1 MKKTSILALT
11 AIMALGLASCNRQEI
26 DPPREGVQ
34 GKYLL
39 TEITASTG
47 EDDTKTDIQS
57 NSVVNWSAGDHIAV
71 KGTDGALHYYKLRE
85 GNGTPVGRFFPAT
98 GQTPASYNTLSDLTA
113 IYPACAA
120 ELSGGELYV
129 NINNQDLSGS
139 FSEKGLS
146 YWNSDSPFTFT
157 NNDIKVAVPN
167 TSTRDGSGR
176 VNFKFKQLGT
186 CCSFIFDFTQADQ
199 AQSLMLESVE
209 RIQISTLNGV
219 ALGGRAKLSG
229 TSLGPITNPVTNIDW
244 TVASTRPM
252 SALIQPMFVFYP
264 GVSTNTTLKITLT
277 TTDHEFVFTGKPTQ
291 DFEAGKRLTF
301 PVTVDKNFTQGGT
314 LLAYTSTLRT
324 DVEQFYY
331 YGGTNCLLL
340 RSAGEI
346 GYLDVTQYVTDS
358 RWHNTKNTADI
369 IHHNPASYARI
380 IWSEGADV
388 IASATVNGSAYDYK
402 LKMADSA
409 AGATDAISTDS
420 SGKSFL
426 SIKRGSA
433 VGNALVGIY
442 DASDKLLWSY
452 HIWCPEDDPTDGMYE
467 YTRTNSGYYTVM
479 TMPIGAIKKAY
490 PGMPNPVQAQG
501 YFYQWGRK
509 DPQGKFTNMDSN
521 VGGGILAVLG
531 PDQSTALNIGD
542 SDYGIT
548 GGNLHNCR
556 IWLASDDGTEA
567 HNRLKNAHEA
577 APEQTKSLGRF
588 MIDYSVSKPWMYICC
603 ESDSYNVSDWTA
615 TDNWLWGN
623 GFSPDEYNFMD
634 KTYKSIFDP
643 SPEGFRVA
651 PRDLY
656 VGYSRTFK
664 GIQSKSQSAADM
676 EQFVATDINV
686 DVSTTSSYSQAN
698 NANGYAFH
706 YQAWKSGPSDFILS
720 TGQRVRNGDVGNSN
734 SAAVYWTS
742 APGSTNGKASMLYI
756 VPHACVVTHQD
767 QRSRAYAVRCVKE
780 Q

>member
-1 MKKTSILALT
+1 MKKFSILALALT
-11 AIMALGLASCNRQEI
+11 AALALASCNRQEI

-47 EDDTKTDIQS
+47 DDDTKTNIQS
-57 NSVVNWSAGDHIAV
+57 NSVVVWSAEDQIAV
-71 KGTDGALHYYKLRE
+71 KGTDGALHYYKLRL
-85 GNGTPVGRFFPAT
+85 GGGTPVGKFLPAP
-98 GQTPASYNTLSDLTA
+98 GQTPASYNTPADLTA

-120 ELSGGELYV
+120 ELTDGELYL

-139 FSEKGLS
+139 FSEMGLTS
-146 YWNSDSPFTFT
+146 WNADSPFTFT
-157 NNDIKVAVPN
+157 NNDIKVAVPG
-167 TSTRDGSGR
+167 SVKLEDGIP
-176 VNFKFKQLGT
+176 NFKFKQLGT
-186 CCSFIFDFTQADQ
+186 CCEFIIDFTQADQ
-199 AQSLMLESVE
+199 ARSLMMESVE

-219 ALGGRAKLSG
+219 ALGGRAILSG

-244 TVASTRPM
+244 TVATPRPM
-252 SALIQPMFVFYP
+252 SALIRPMYVFYP
-264 GVSTNTTLKITLT
+264 GVTTNTTLKITLT

-314 LLAYTSTLRT
+314 LLAYTSAVRT

-380 IWSEGADV
+380 IWSEEADV

-402 LKMADSA
+402 LKMAESA
-409 AGATDAISTDS
+409 AGAVDAISTDS

-467 YTRTNSGYYTVM
+467 YTQTNSGNYTVM

-490 PGMPNPVQAQG
+490 PGMPNPEKASG
-501 YFYQWGRK
+501 IFYQWGRK
-509 DPQGKFTNMDSN
+509 DPLGRKTHNSSN
-521 VGGGILAVLG
+521 GGGGILLVKG
-531 PDQSTALNIGD
+531 PDQNSALNIGD
-542 SDYGIT
+542 PDYGIT
-548 GGNLHNCR
+548 GGNLKDCM
-556 IWLASDDGTEA
+556 IWLANDDGTES
-567 HNRLKNAHEA
+567 HNQLKIAHEA
-577 APEQTKSLGRF
+577 SSQAKSLGRF
-588 MIDYSVSKPWMYICC
+588 MIDYSVSKPWMFICC
-603 ESDSYNVSDWTA
+603 MSDTFNTSDWTQR
-615 TDNWLWGN
+615 DDWLWGD
-623 GFSPDEYNFMD
+623 GSGSSEFLTMEE
-634 KTYKSIFDP
+634 TYKSIFDP

-651 PRDLY
+651 PKDLY
-656 VGYSRTFK
+656 VNFSRTRKDVGGDTTPVEEFM
-664 GIQSKSQSAADM
+664 ADM
-676 EQFVATDINV
+676 LNV
-686 DVSTTSSYSQAN
+686 DVSRTSSFVQPN
-698 NANGYAFH
+698 NANGYALY
-706 YQAWKSGPSDFILS
+706 YQDWKSGPSDFYITNGQRMRDGRFGDSILAS
-720 TGQRVRNGDVGNSN
+720 ILWKSGVGTDSKKGGDLYLIETRFNPLASEQRVRGLN
-734 SAAVYWTS
+734 
-742 APGSTNGKASMLYI
+742 
-756 VPHACVVTHQD
+756 
-767 QRSRAYAVRCVKE
+767 VRCVKE
-780 Q
+780 H

>member
-1 MKKTSILALT
+1 MSNLLH
-11 AIMALGLASCNRQEI
+11 
-26 DPPREGVQ
+26 GV
-34 GKYLL
+34 L
-39 TEITASTG
+39 
-47 EDDTKTDIQS
+47 
-57 NSVVNWSAGDHIAV
+57 
-71 KGTDGALHYYKLRE
+71 
-85 GNGTPVGRFFPAT
+85 
-98 GQTPASYNTLSDLTA
+98 
-113 IYPACAA
+113 
-120 ELSGGELYV
+120 
-129 NINNQDLSGS
+129 
-139 FSEKGLS
+139 
-146 YWNSDSPFTFT
+146 
-157 NNDIKVAVPN
+157 
-167 TSTRDGSGR
+167 
-176 VNFKFKQLGT
+176 
-186 CCSFIFDFTQADQ
+186 
-199 AQSLMLESVE
+199 
-209 RIQISTLNGV
+209 
-219 ALGGRAKLSG
+219 
-229 TSLGPITNPVTNIDW
+229 
-244 TVASTRPM
+244 
-252 SALIQPMFVFYP
+252 VFYP
-264 GVSTNTTLKITLT
+264 KVTKNTTLKITLT

-291 DFEAGKRLTF
+291 DFEAGKRITF
-301 PVTVDKNFTQGGT
+301 PITVDKNFTRGGSQ
-314 LLAYTSTLRT
+314 LAYTSTVRT
-324 DVEQFYY
+324 DVDQFYY
-331 YGGTNCLLL
+331 YGGTNCLLIPTANTL
-340 RSAGEI
+340 

-358 RWHNTKNTADI
+358 RWHNTKNTVDI
-369 IHHNPASYARI
+369 ITQKPAVYAKI
-380 IWSEGADV
+380 IWSEGSDV
-388 IASATVNGSAYDYK
+388 IANDMVDGTNDYK
-402 LKMADSA
+402 LKMVGSA
-409 AGATDAISTDS
+409 VGSADAISTDS
-420 SGKSFL
+420 NGKSTL
-426 SIKRGSA
+426 TIKRGSA
-433 VGNALVGIY
+433 AGNALVGIY
-442 DASDKLLWSY
+442 DSSDNLLWSY
-452 HIWCPEDDPTDGMYE
+452 HIWCPEDDPTSGMYE

-521 VGGGILAVLG
+521 VGDGILAVLG

-556 IWLASDDGTEA
+556 IWLARDDGTEA

-577 APEQTKSLGRF
+577 PGQTKSLGRF

-603 ESDSYNVSDWTA
+603 DSDSYNVSDWTA

-656 VGYSRTFK
+656 VGYSRTFR
-664 GIQSKSQSAADM
+664 GIQSKSQSAEDM

-720 TGQRVRNGDVGNSN
+720 TGQRVKNGDMGNSN

-742 APGSTNGKASMLYI
+742 APGPTNGKASMLYI

-767 QRSRAYAVRCVKE
+767 QRCRAYAVRCVKE

>member
-1 MKKTSILALT
+1 MKKFLLLALT

-47 EDDTKTDIQS
+47 DDDTKTAIQS
-57 NSVVNWSAGDHIAV
+57 NSVVNWSADDQIAV
-71 KGTDGALHYYKLRE
+71 KGTDGALHYYKIKA
-85 GNGTPVGRFFPAT
+85 GSGTPVGKFFPAP
-98 GQTPASYNTLSDLTA
+98 GQTPASYNTPADLTA

-120 ELSGGELYV
+120 ELTDGELYV

-139 FSEKGLS
+139 FAEKGLTT
-146 YWNSDSPFTFT
+146 WTADSPFTFT
-157 NNDIKVAVPN
+157 NNDIKVAVPGG
-167 TSTRDGSGR
+167 TTLEAGLP
-176 VNFKFKQLGT
+176 NFKFKQLGT

-199 AQSLMLESVE
+199 AQSLMMESVE

-252 SALIQPMFVFYP
+252 SALIKPMFVFYP

-291 DFEAGKRLTF
+291 NFEAGKRLTF

-324 DVEQFYY
+324 DMDQFYY

-340 RSAGEI
+340 RTPNEI

-358 RWHNTKNTADI
+358 FWHNTKNTADVQ
-369 IHHNPASYARI
+369 NPRPASYARI

-426 SIKRGSA
+426 AIKRGSVA
-433 VGNALVGIY
+433 GNALVGIY

-452 HIWCPEDDPTDGMYE
+452 HIWCPEDDPTSDMHE
-467 YTRTNSGYYTVM
+467 FTVTNSGNYTVM
-479 TMPIGAIKKAY
+479 TMPIGATKIASIGMTNPEKAA
-490 PGMPNPVQAQG
+490 GM
-501 YFYQWGRK
+501 FYQWGRK
-509 DPQGKFTNMDSN
+509 DPLGRPSN
-521 VGGGILAVLG
+521 LFQFGGGDIRDVLG
-531 PDQSTALNIGD
+531 PDQSAALNIGD
-542 SDYGIT
+542 SEYSVS
-548 GGNLHNCR
+548 GGNLKACEIGFARN
-556 IWLASDDGTEA
+556 DGTSEQ
-567 HNRLKNAHEA
+567 NRLLNAWLSSDRS
-577 APEQTKSLGRF
+577 KSLSRF
-588 MIDYSVSKPWMYICC
+588 LIDYAVSKPWMFVKCTGI
-603 ESDSYNVSDWTA
+603 YNSDWA
-615 TDNWLWGN
+615 PSDNKLWGCPVVN
-623 GFSPDEYNFMD
+623 SLYPTMDE
-634 KTYKSIFDP
+634 TYKSIFDP
-643 SPEGFRVA
+643 SPEGYRVS
-651 PRDLY
+651 PGDLWVVLTKTHGNLWADSFSGDAFDNY
-656 VGYSRTFK
+656 VANNF
-664 GIQSKSQSAADM
+664 
-676 EQFVATDINV
+676 NV
-686 DVSTTSSYSQAN
+686 VSTNFNHAN
-698 NANGYAFH
+698 NTNGYEFYYNGWKTGPTLFLITTGYRACDSGAIGIADTELYAWSSPTTGDVQAARLAVSVSHVVVTSGAHRANGY
-706 YQAWKSGPSDFILS
+706 P
-720 TGQRVRNGDVGNSN
+720 
-734 SAAVYWTS
+734 
-742 APGSTNGKASMLYI
+742 
-756 VPHACVVTHQD
+756 
-767 QRSRAYAVRCVKE
+767 VRCVKE
-780 Q
+780 R